1 MRKDVTT
8 EARDAALVS
17 GLLAVIGAYV
27 AAYILLFRWS
37 VTTASIALGIHLAVL
52 ALVLIRS
59 RLRPSRSDGAGDA
72 TAQSSTIVGLTTDAV
87 APFVRRSAR
96 RAAASDGSAC
106 SVTDIAT
113 RQAPVTS
120 RSPR

>member
-1 MRKDVTT
+1 MRTDVTAG
-8 EARDAALVS
+8 ARDAALAS
-17 GLLAVIGAYV
+17 GLLAVIGVYIAAYV
-27 AAYILLFRWS
+27 LLFRWS

-59 RLRPSRSDGAGDA
+59 KLRPARDGEENDAGA
-72 TAQSSTIVGLTTDAV
+72 PSSTIIDLTTEAV

-96 RAAASDGSAC
+96 RATASDGSAC

-113 RQAPVTS
+113 RRTPATS
-120 RSPR
+120 QSVR